1 MIKKKHKVTAT
12 MVSHELTRA
21 GSGIKLDIFGNNLR
35 LGTLLVGQGSMQWT
49 PAKKQS
55 SKRIDWTTF
64 AQKMADEEYTGW
76 VTV

>member
-1 MIKKKHKVTAT
+1 MTKKKHKVTAT
-12 MVSHELTRA
+12 MVSHELTKA
-21 GSGIKLDIFGNNLR
+21 GSGIELNVFSNNSK

-76 VTV
+76 ITV